1 MEGERERIW
10 WRIRAGWRRRQQSG
24 GGRSG
29 ALVGGDL
36 GKLGSER
43 VGEKGT
49 KEDRFAKKRERVST
63 RRTPQPVCFAPAHGS
78 LLLFFTFFRFFFSV
92 FRFYFFKS

>member
-1 MEGERERIW
+1 MREGWASFEMEGERERIW

-43 VGEKGT
+43 V
-49 KEDRFAKKRERVST
+49 
-63 RRTPQPVCFAPAHGS
+63 
-78 LLLFFTFFRFFFSV
+78 
-92 FRFYFFKS
+92 